1 MLLAIQSI
9 YIDVDLSPPQ
19 ARVFSA
25 ITEDEGTWKD
35 QDIRVFEN
43 TEIWYFGARIYNK

>member
-25 ITEDEGTWKD
+25 ITENEEPWLMGKHRNLEAA
-35 QDIRVFEN
+35 IS
-43 TEIWYFGARIYNK
+43 

>member
-25 ITEDEGTWKD
+25 ITENEETWKD
-35 QDIRVFEN
+35 LDIKVFKN
-43 TEIWYFGARIYNK
+43 TEI